1 MSSDIVERLRE
12 LLSPNGTPAAVA
24 EAADEIERLRSAL
37 EPFAREAE
45 RWAAD
50 AALIAAAPDL
60 LHILEVIRDADRD
73 CGKDGLPHNL
83 PPAIRAMVDA
93 AIAKASGDPTP

>member
-1 MSSDIVERLRE
+1 MTKH
-12 LLSPNGTPAAVA
+12 TPGPWKGYAHTGYVYGPDCVVAVVGGFTT
-24 EAADEIERLRSAL
+24 DKDLIPTSG
-37 EPFAREAE
+37 E